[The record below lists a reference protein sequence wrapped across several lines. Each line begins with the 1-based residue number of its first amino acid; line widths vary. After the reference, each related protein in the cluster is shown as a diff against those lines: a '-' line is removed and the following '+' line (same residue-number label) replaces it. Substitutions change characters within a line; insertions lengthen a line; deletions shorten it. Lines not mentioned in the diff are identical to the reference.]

1 MISHK
6 GLVFL
11 NNVSKMLFHHAA
23 YTHVNMHT
31 SILPHFHLYS
41 LIIFLKENKSGGTYK
56 RGCRVLRRNQTSF
69 RLSLGFP
76 INVASVFEV
85 QGKDKKN
92 GKEKGSSQTG
102 IKAESKASLP
112 VSFFELCI
120 EPGIADRNFKVFTCI
135 SLLNVRCIQD
145 ETKYHE
151 CIILRSVP
159 FSRICRDSSYG

>member
-1 MISHK
+1 MCLSELGQGQKAAALIEMVRRQNKETNKADIMISHK

-112 VSFFELCI
+112 VSF
-120 EPGIADRNFKVFTCI
+120 
-135 SLLNVRCIQD
+135 LNYALNQ
-145 ETKYHE
+145 E
-151 CIILRSVP
+151 
-159 FSRICRDSSYG
+159 